1 MRRFDNSAVIIG
13 IVYHIFPFQKIGNY
27 TDKNNMMRIKTLSAF
42 FAGTL
47 VYVLLSFF
55 AGRDGIIA
63 YDQLQKQKRVISR
76 QTALIQKIHDELS
89 LERTALEKDKDVI
102 AAYARKLDY
111 VSEGEKLVKITG
123 LRPYEAALY
132 DTGTV
137 IRRVPITFVSE
148 RTCKACGIAFFALT
162 FVFLSLVGE
171 SGDVM
176 ARRKKSQTLTEARA
190 ENEAGRV
197 GMQSAGSKASIHY
210 ASFSGGTP

>member
-1 MRRFDNSAVIIG
+1 
-13 IVYHIFPFQKIGNY
+13 
-27 TDKNNMMRIKTLSAF
+27 MMRIKTLSAF

-47 VYVLLSFF
+47 VYVLLSLF

-63 YDQLQKQKRVISR
+63 YDQLQRQKRAISR
-76 QTALIQKIHDELS
+76 QTALIQKIHDELF

-137 IRRVPITFVSE
+137 IRRVPIAFVSE

-162 FVFLSLVGE
+162 FALLSLVGE
-171 SGDVM
+171 RGEAM
-176 ARRKKSQTLTEARA
+176 ARRKKSQTLTESRG
-190 ENEAGRV
+190 ENEAGRA
-197 GMQSAGSKASIHY
+197 GMQSAGSKAGMRSV
-210 ASFSGGTP
+210 SFGGGTP

>member
-1 MRRFDNSAVIIG
+1 VHRLENSAVTIA
-13 IVYHIFPFQKIGNY
+13 IVYHIFPFQKIGDY
-27 TDKNNMMRIKTLSAF
+27 TDKNNMMRIKMLSAF
-42 FAGTL
+42 FAGTF

-63 YDQLQKQKRVISR
+63 YNQLQRQKRAISR

-111 VSEGEKLVKITG
+111 VSEDEKLVKITG

-137 IRRVPITFVSE
+137 IRRVSIAFMSE
-148 RTCKACGIAFFALT
+148 RSCKACGIAFFALT
-162 FVFLSLVGE
+162 FVLLSLVGE
-171 SGDVM
+171 SGETMV
-176 ARRKKSQTLTEARA
+176 RKKRVQGFAEARS
-190 ENEAGRV
+190 ENEAGHAA
-197 GMQSAGSKASIHY
+197 MQIAGLKTDMRS
-210 ASFSGGTP
+210 ASFGGGTR